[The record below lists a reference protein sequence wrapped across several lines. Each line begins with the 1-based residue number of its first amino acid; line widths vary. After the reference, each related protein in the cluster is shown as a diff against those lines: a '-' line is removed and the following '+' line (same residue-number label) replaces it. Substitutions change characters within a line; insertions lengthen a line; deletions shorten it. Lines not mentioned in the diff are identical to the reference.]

1 MQRVAMNAS
10 TRHSKL
16 GTFSSITYLK
26 TSPNLSDTRI
36 VWLSAVNATL
46 VGFLGSSLAQPI
58 VSTEKGHEG
67 EDKGE
72 SSDPLTDLSLD
83 SFMLS
88 VPVMSQTLSILSS
101 LIVATKDL
109 VESMA
114 AHLIGPDFFTSSCSD
129 ETVDEMILPLL
140 RWIECEMN

>member
-1 MQRVAMNAS
+1 M
-10 TRHSKL
+10 
-16 GTFSSITYLK
+16 
-26 TSPNLSDTRI
+26 SPNLSDTRI
-36 VWLSAVNATL
+36 VWSSAVNATL

-58 VSTEKGHEG
+58 VSTEKVNEG

-88 VPVMSQTLSILSS
+88 APVISQTLSILSS
-101 LIVATKDL
+101 LMAATKDL

-114 AHLIGPDFFTSSCSD
+114 AHLIGPDFFWLFCSN
-129 ETVDEMILPLL
+129 ETVDDIILPVL
-140 RWIECEMN
+140 R